1 MTSTLVSKIRLQ
13 AGLARNPGVRR
24 SRPCHHR
31 RMDEREESAEE
42 EGGTD
47 DSSLRRLHEAEEGHE
62 ADEEVHCRILEEYGR
77 W

>member
-1 MTSTLVSKIRLQ
+1 
-13 AGLARNPGVRR
+13 
-24 SRPCHHR
+24 
-31 RMDEREESAEE
+31 MDEREESAEE